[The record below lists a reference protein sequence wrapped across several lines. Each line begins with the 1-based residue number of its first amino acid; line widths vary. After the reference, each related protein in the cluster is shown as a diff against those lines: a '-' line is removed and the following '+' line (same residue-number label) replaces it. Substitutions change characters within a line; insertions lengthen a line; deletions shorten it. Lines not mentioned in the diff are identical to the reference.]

1 MCKSLLPLIL
11 FIFVG
16 SEAAVLNAGAAPRLL
31 QSVDSDFNAQVS
43 RPAYVKEHPR
53 VLFDEGHNNTATA
66 GGRYKPFVE
75 LITND
80 GYAVA
85 PNRTVFSKEILKR
98 YNVLVIV
105 NATARPGDRDASAFT
120 TEECAVVQ
128 DWVKSGG
135 ALLLITDQPPFSTA
149 VLTLAARF
157 DVSLT
162 KGYTIDSFKYNR
174 GSDDRTELVFSR
186 EDGLIGDHPI
196 CNGRDQAERINRIM
210 TFTGTSLKGPSG
222 SVALLKLGYTAM
234 DVLPPDRPPLT
245 GEQEL
250 DYKTVSAAGRA
261 QGVALQFG
269 KGRVVML
276 TEAAMLTAQVAP
288 RGFQFGMNVP
298 GFDNRQLALNIIHWL
313 SGLLK

>member
-1 MCKSLLPLIL
+1 MSKSLLPLIL
-11 FIFVG
+11 LVFV
-16 SEAAVLNAGAAPRLL
+16 SSSVVVLNARAAPYL
-31 QSVDSDFNAQVS
+31 QIVDRDFNSQVS
-43 RPAYVKEHPR
+43 RPAYIKEHPR
-53 VLFDEGHNNTATA
+53 VLFDEAHNNADTAS
-66 GGRYKPFVE
+66 GRYKPFVE

-85 PNRTVFSKEILKR
+85 PNQAIFSKEALKR
-98 YNVLVIV
+98 YRVLVIV

-120 TEECAVVQ
+120 TEECAGVQ

-135 ALLLITDQPPFSTA
+135 ALLLITDQAPFSTA

-157 DVSLT
+157 DVSLS
-162 KGYTIDSFKYNR
+162 KGYTIDSSKYNR

-196 CNGRDQAERINRIM
+196 CNGRDQAERVNRIM
-210 TFTGTSLKGPSG
+210 TFTGTSLRGPSG
-222 SVALLKLGYTAM
+222 SVALLKLADTAM
-234 DVLPPDRPPLT
+234 DVLPPDRPPLA

-261 QGVALQFG
+261 QAVALQFG
-269 KGRVVML
+269 KGRVVLL

-298 GFDNRQLALNIIHWL
+298 GLDNRQLALNIIHWL
-313 SGLLK
+313 SGLLR